1 MNNLILKTIIFI
13 LKDKETQKPVVVTH
27 FTGFDTDEEA
37 DNFSKFLT
45 DQFVGEDDL
54 NPKRTLH

>member
-1 MNNLILKTIIFI
+1 MENLILKTIIFI

-37 DNFSKFLT
+37 QNFSKFLT
-45 DQFVGEDDL
+45 DQFANEDDL
-54 NPKRTLH
+54 SPKRTLH